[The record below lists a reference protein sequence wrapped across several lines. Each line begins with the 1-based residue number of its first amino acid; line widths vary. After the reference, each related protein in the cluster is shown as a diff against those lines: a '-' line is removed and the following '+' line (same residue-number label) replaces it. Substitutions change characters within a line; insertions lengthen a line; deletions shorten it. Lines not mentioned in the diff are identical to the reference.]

1 MRNYSLSIY
10 RISINKRLNK
20 DEKMYLSDYD
30 NGKDLLAQVKELL
43 DIWKFENIKE
53 DSPTIAKDE
62 DEKKISRILQNADG
76 SFELHSLGRCIS
88 GIIESG
94 EFGTEENII
103 NSNTGELKYRKR
115 AEDAQMIL
123 FFFLFNIPEHSYYGY
138 LIIERIRNVGIYSIL
153 TKAIQKHIERKIHA
167 NLVLKIEPFMIQE
180 VFNRNLSVI
189 SEAKKVILR
198 RVYSQKLNLSQ
209 IAENLVEG
217 DDVQTDIV
225 YRAPRN
231 RFLQVKQWI
240 DKLNASRNKKGGYTF
255 QNIEYADVAF
265 ELKIGGKVK
274 TVSIAKINGLG
285 TNLEITDNVEL
296 GANGYPTYNS
306 LKTEAQ
312 RLLSFIRDEDKK

>member
-1 MRNYSLSIY
+1 
-10 RISINKRLNK
+10 
-20 DEKMYLSDYD
+20 
-30 NGKDLLAQVKELL
+30 
-43 DIWKFENIKE
+43 
-53 DSPTIAKDE
+53 
-62 DEKKISRILQNADG
+62 
-76 SFELHSLGRCIS
+76 
-88 GIIESG
+88 
-94 EFGTEENII
+94 
-103 NSNTGELKYRKR
+103 
-115 AEDAQMIL
+115 MIP

-180 VFNRNLSVI
+180 LFDRNLSVI
-189 SEAKKVILR
+189 SEAKKVILK

-217 DDVQTDIV
+217 DDVQTDVV

>member
-1 MRNYSLSIY
+1 MSIY

-115 AEDAQMIL
+115 AEDAQMIP

-189 SEAKKVILR
+189 SEAKKVILK

-217 DDVQTDIV
+217 DDVQTDVV